1 MSRKTLGFQLSPD
14 NETLT
19 ISTRE
24 DDRQLAYVSATA
36 SEVEKLIQTLAGF
49 RRRMIPEVS
58 RTLQDGQLEGE
69 LDPLW
74 AIPTR
79 PSSPD
84 KVLAIRHFG
93 MGWLSFFFPPN
104 SASQLAR
111 ALLGQSSPQSI
122 VRPPPTGR
130 PH

>member
-1 MSRKTLGFQLSPD
+1 MSQKTFGFQLSPD
-14 NETLT
+14 NASLT
-19 ISTRE
+19 ISMRE
-24 DDRQLAYVSATA
+24 DDCQLTHVSVTA
-36 SEVEKLIQTLAGF
+36 SEVEKLIQILAGF

-69 LDPLW
+69 LNPLW
-74 AIPTR
+74 VIPTR

-111 ALLGQSSPQSI
+111 ALLGQSSSQNI
-122 VRPPPTGR
+122 VQPPSTGR